1 MNTNDAV
8 GEKMEHKNRI
18 TSFPDF
24 VQGGNMKCLQIIEIA
39 TNKVEK
45 EFDITG
51 ESESYIDKLEMGLAR
66 QLNWDLYRI
75 AFEEKDDLQ
84 LNKILCLQAAKEE
97 K

>member
-1 MNTNDAV
+1 MTRLSECYTD
-8 GEKMEHKNRI
+8 
-18 TSFPDF
+18 S

-75 AFEEKDDLQ
+75 AFVEKDRGTARTTA
-84 LNKILCLQAAKEE
+84 LCVGN
-97 K
+97 